1 MDDNFQYAED
11 GHLQGKMHPNP
22 NYIFINYG
30 FKAYR
35 EQEKNYVFLL
45 LVMRNYLRNYFL

>member
-11 GHLQGKMHPNP
+11 GHLQGKMHPN
-22 NYIFINYG
+22 YG

-45 LVMRNYLRNYFL
+45 LEMRNYLRNCFL

>member
-1 MDDNFQYAED
+1 MIIFSM
-11 GHLQGKMHPNP
+11 LKMGI
-22 NYIFINYG
+22 YKEKCILIQITFFINYG